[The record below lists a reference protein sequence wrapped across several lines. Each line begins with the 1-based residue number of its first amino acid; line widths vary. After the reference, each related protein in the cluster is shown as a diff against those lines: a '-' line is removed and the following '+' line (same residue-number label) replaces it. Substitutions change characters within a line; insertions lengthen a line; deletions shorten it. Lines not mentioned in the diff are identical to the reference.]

1 MSTYIQNDWLQCCT
15 EVYSLIADWVIFPLM
30 DLLGIDKQQDHENE
44 NRNWVGVRE
53 FFKTMLD
60 RLEHSKADFKKTA
73 TGKGKLIGAVMEE
86 TVEIIKR

>member
-1 MSTYIQNDWLQCCT
+1 
-15 EVYSLIADWVIFPLM
+15 M
-30 DLLGIDKQQDHENE
+30 DLLGIE

-53 FFKTMLD
+53 FFKTKLD

-86 TVEIIKR
+86 TVETIKR